1 MEPIPLRENEEK
13 QINNKKVENK
23 DLNKS
28 TTSPKNFSNIYHNNI
43 HNKDVVGLTDMCFLE
58 NVVESELMN
67 NLQNRFNKDLIYTYI
82 GEQVISVNPFSKKP
96 NLYTEQVLK
105 SYQNMYMYEVSPHIF
120 ALAQDTYKKLLLSKE
135 SQCVI
140 ITGESGSGKTEASK
154 IFLNYISKIC
164 NDSLENI
171 EGIMKLIIES
181 NIVLESF
188 GNAKTLRND
197 NSSRFGKFIEI
208 EFDGKGSPISGK
220 ISQFL
225 LEKSRVHSRA
235 IGERSFHVFYQFLTD
250 NKITSKLG
258 LSNDPTQYKYLKDS
272 MCFSISSINDS
283 KDFQNVVES
292 LKQLS
297 WTEQDMESI
306 WRVLGAIL
314 LIGNIEFSN
323 DIEKS
328 NVDAVYISTPEILK
342 KVSQLL
348 QCSEDS
354 LEKSLISRS
363 LTLGAGKRQSSI
375 KVLLNQTQAKETRDA
390 FSKVLYDRLFTSIID
405 RINLTISTTSSSGN
419 NKNNHIES
427 TIGILDIYGFEIFE
441 NNSFE
446 QFIINYSNEKLQQLF
461 INLVL
466 RQEQEEY
473 LKEGIEWKTIDNYFD
488 NTPIIDLIEGQP
500 VGLLK
505 LLEEACLIGQSTPEL
520 LIQKFNQFF
529 SKNKHFESFETS
541 NNLLIESLSFT
552 LKHYASPVTYNLD
565 SFIYKNK
572 DPLYQDLIFTME
584 SSKDKF
590 IYLLFNKDFQKN
602 NLGVKKIPITA
613 ATQFKNAINDLIGK
627 LNTCQPHYIRC
638 IKSNEDKR
646 SNYFDYEGVK
656 HQVRYLNML
665 ETIRVRKA
673 GYCHKQ
679 HYTRFLCRYKM
690 ISKDTWPFWN
700 GSAKDGVIAIVRAAS
715 GIQNIPSGECQFGKK
730 KLFIKSAST
739 LFHFEELRQKILPS
753 IVKTIQRVW
762 RGYKVRK
769 WYKQE
774 LQRLR
779 EEKEEIQ
786 KQIKRKK
793 SANLIQTYYLRYK
806 VMTYVNKLKP
816 WSTAPHYNKGHIM
829 PTLWLRRTPID
840 SLMQSIHINWWAKVK
855 VTSLTMEGRSLVRQ
869 KILAL
874 DLFGMGYSRKKEWDC
889 RRKFQ
894 ADYLS
899 DDSNP
904 KKSQFSESVQA
915 MFQKGGD
922 KEILFADNVI
932 KINKRG
938 KSQLRSLII
947 TDQHI
952 YKYDTK
958 KYTQKKVGLKLHSIV
973 ALSTSNKRDTFLAIH
988 FKQPIRDLYIDLG
1001 CDFVEKVSE
1010 VSTNLVQQVYKL
1022 TGTTIPLVFRDP
1034 LTFNNSRDSRNN
1046 GTDFV
1051 ISFSQYP
1058 KGKEQRQS
1066 TFVKG
1071 KGNTAIVYY
1080 NLD

>member
-1 MEPIPLRENEEK
+1 MEPIPLENEDNI
-13 QINNKKVENK
+13 QLNS
-23 DLNKS
+23 NKS
-28 TTSPKNFSNIYHNNI
+28 TTIPSKNFSNIFHNNI

-58 NVVESELMN
+58 NVEENELMN
-67 NLQNRFNKDLIYTYI
+67 NLQNRFNKDHIYTYI
-82 GEQVISVNPFSKKP
+82 GEQVISVNPFSNKA
-96 NLYTEQVLK
+96 NLYTEQILK
-105 SYQNMYMYEVSPHIF
+105 SYQNMYMYEVSPHIY

-154 IFLNYISKIC
+154 IFLNYISKVC
-164 NDSLENI
+164 SGNLENI
-171 EGIMKLIIES
+171 QGIMRLIIES

-250 NKITSKLG
+250 KRITSKLG
-258 LSNDPTQYKYLKDS
+258 LSNDPSQYKYLKDS

-283 KDFQNVVES
+283 KDFQKVVES
-292 LKQLS
+292 LKQLA
-297 WTEQDMESI
+297 WTEQEMESI
-306 WRVLGAIL
+306 WRVLGAVL

-323 DIEKS
+323 DVEKS
-328 NVDAVYISTPEILK
+328 NVDAVYISTPETLK

-390 FSKVLYDRLFTSIID
+390 FSKVLYDRLFSSIID
-405 RINLTISTTSSSGN
+405 KINSTISSKSN
-419 NKNNHIES
+419 NGGGSNNNIIIES

-541 NNLLIESLSFT
+541 NNLSIESQSFT

-590 IYLLFNKDFQKN
+590 ILSLFNKDFQKN
-602 NLGVKKIPITA
+602 SLGVKKIPITA

-646 SNYFDYEGVK
+646 SNHFDYEAVR

-679 HYTRFLCRYKM
+679 HYTRFLGRYKM
-690 ISKDTWPFWN
+690 ISKETWPFWN
-700 GSAKDGVIAIVRAAS
+700 GTPKDGVMAIVRAAS
-715 GIQNIPSGECQFGKK
+715 AIQNSTSECQFGKK

-753 IVKTIQRVW
+753 IVVTIQRVW

-786 KQIKRKK
+786 KQIKRKN

-806 VMTYVNKLKP
+806 VLTYIKKLKP
-816 WSTAPHYNKGHIM
+816 WSVGPHYNKGHIM

-840 SLMQSIHINWWAKVK
+840 SLMQSIHIIWWAKVK
-855 VTSLTMEGRSLVRQ
+855 VTSLSMEARSLVRQ

-973 ALSTSNKRDTFLAIH
+973 ALSTSNKKDTFLAIH

-1010 VSTNLVQQVYKL
+1010 VCTNLVQQVYKL

-1051 ISFSQYP
+1051 VSFSQYP